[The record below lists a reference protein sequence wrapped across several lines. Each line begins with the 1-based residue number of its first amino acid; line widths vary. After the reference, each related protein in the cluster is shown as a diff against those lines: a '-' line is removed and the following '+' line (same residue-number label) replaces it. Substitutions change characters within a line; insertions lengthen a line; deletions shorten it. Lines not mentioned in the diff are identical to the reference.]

1 MLYRNKC
8 AACDY
13 WTIFELK
20 KEEDT
25 TFEVCT
31 HCDARTAVEDDSQ
44 IESRIRDG
52 ERDVQ
57 ALEGH
62 FPVLSQLKN
71 PGDHVRF

>member
-20 KEEDT
+20 TEADGT
-25 TFEVCT
+25 YEVCT
-31 HCDARTAVEDDSQ
+31 HCDARAEVANEGQ
-44 IESRIRDG
+44 VESRIRDG

-62 FPVLSQLKN
+62 FPVLAQLKN
-71 PGDHVRF
+71 RGDHVKF